1 MSLRLESWSTLLT
14 LLFAANNPCAYT
26 STHTRTHAF
35 TNTHERAAM
44 HLLRII
50 NLVLE
55 VFEHLRQRRHQKQTT
70 KQNCGCGRVRVPHL
84 DPAALL
90 QLRARFLFGAR
101 RWLPARP

>member
-14 LLFAANNPCAYT
+14 LLFAANNPCVYT
-26 STHTRTHAF
+26 VNTQAQAF

-55 VFEHLRQRRHQKQTT
+55 VFEHLRQQRQ
-70 KQNCGCGRVRVPHL
+70 
-84 DPAALL
+84 
-90 QLRARFLFGAR
+90 
-101 RWLPARP
+101 